1 MKQFRLIAYEKIY
14 FIEEL
19 RSYFNEHDTDISTL
33 MSTFGG
39 DIVP

>member
-19 RSYFNEHDTDISTL
+19 RSYFNENDVKL
-33 MSTFGG
+33 EQEC
-39 DIVP
+39 VKLKL